1 LGKLKAVLITQLLI
15 VEGTQAWTK
24 EEAKELMVNETSL
37 PLRKVMV
44 NAHNHNN
51 PLEAMGRCNLVLQM
65 GRIRCKI

>member
-44 NAHNHNN
+44 NAHN